1 VRFSE
6 GRVRFSVRVL
16 AIRVLVSL
24 GGRSTCVECLFQ
36 FSRRDLGDLVVSGSF
51 FPLGQGLDG
60 QRSE

>member
-1 VRFSE
+1 MRFSE

-36 FSRRDLGDLVVSGSF
+36 FSRRDLGDLLVEGRFS
-51 FPLGQGLDG
+51 P
-60 QRSE
+60 